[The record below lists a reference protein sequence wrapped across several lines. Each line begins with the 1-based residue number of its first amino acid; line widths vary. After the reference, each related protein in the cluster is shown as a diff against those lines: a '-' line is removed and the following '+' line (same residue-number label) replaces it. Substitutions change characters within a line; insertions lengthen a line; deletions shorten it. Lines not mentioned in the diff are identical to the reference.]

1 MKESTPLE
9 RTQAVLDI
17 SVTERAAFKLCRRR
31 WELEVLENLSPKTP
45 PTFNLEFGSGIHQAL
60 EAYYTAVTKLPLH
73 DAPDMPLGEALL
85 AWDKWYDETCTAVE
99 EDTDLDSLIKEPALD
114 ELVALGDLGEQM
126 IRGYDRYSER
136 IDNFTVHAIEG
147 NLTPAGQSW
156 LTKHLDEREFVS
168 GVSANGVIH
177 HKESGRLLV
186 PIIHPK
192 SQKPL
197 KGRPVLSARID
208 LLTHRVDPGMKGL
221 WIVDH
226 KTTSSQ
232 PSDRG
237 LDFDDQ
243 ITAYCYCVYRW
254 LGIIPRGVCFNF
266 LIKQAPKEPRIL
278 SSGKLSSA
286 KDQLTTAEQYR
297 EELIRQ
303 GLMLKGKVSQAK
315 PTGNSPTY
323 AEAYEALL
331 SHGWDRFFIRHYA
344 SRNLQE
350 LKNFEEHLF
359 DEWRDMKDCYEGEL
373 PTYPNLSKFH
383 CPGCN
388 VGPICQAMEDGS
400 DWQSV
405 RDTRYIQGPD
415 RKATK

>member
-9 RTQAVLDI
+9 RTQSVLDI

-45 PTFNLEFGSGIHQAL
+45 PSFELEFGSGIHKAL

-99 EDTDLDSLIKEPALD
+99 EDTDLDSLIKEPAMD
-114 ELVALGDLGEQM
+114 ELLALGDLGEQ
-126 IRGYDRYSER
+126 ILRGYDRYSENE
-136 IDNFTVHAIEG
+136 DKFTIHAIEG
-147 NLTPAGQSW
+147 IITPAGNSW
-156 LTKHLDEREFVS
+156 LQKHLDEREFVG
-168 GVSANGVIH
+168 GVSRNGVAYH
-177 HKESGRLLV
+177 EPSGRLLV

-192 SQKPL
+192 SQKPI
-197 KGRPVLSARID
+197 KGGPVLSARID

-221 WIVDH
+221 WVIDH
-226 KTTSSQ
+226 KTTSSAPQ
-232 PSDRG
+232 DSG

-243 ITAYCYCVYRW
+243 ATAYCYSIYRW
-254 LGIIPRGVCFNF
+254 LGIVPRGICFNY
-266 LIKQAPKEPRIL
+266 LVKQVPKEPRIL
-278 SSGKLSSA
+278 TNGNLSTA
-286 KDQLTTAEQYR
+286 KDQLTTAEKYR
-297 EELIRQ
+297 QELINQ
-303 GLMLKGKVSQAK
+303 GLMLKDGTVKSAK
-315 PTGNSPTY
+315 H

-350 LKNFEEHLF
+350 LKQFEEHLF
-359 DEWRDMKDCYEGEL
+359 EEWQDMHDCWNGDL
-373 PTYPNLSKFH
+373 AIYPNLSKFH
-383 CPGCN
+383 CPRCS
-388 VGPICQAMEDGS
+388 VGPICKAMNDGS

-405 RDTRYIQGPD
+405 MDTRYVQGPD
-415 RKATK
+415 RKATR